1 MELTPHQREAVEHK
15 QGPLLIIAGA
25 GTGKTMVITQ
35 RIGHLI
41 ATKQARPEEILALTF
56 TEKAARE
63 MEERVDPL
71 VPYGYTD
78 VWISTFHAF
87 GDRVLHDHAILLGLS
102 PDFRVLTRPEQV
114 IFLRDHLFELPLDQL
129 RPLGNPT
136 KHLGALLTTISRAKD
151 EDTSPSDY
159 LLYAEKLLAEARIE
173 PDEPERAD
181 VARQQ
186 IEVARTYQKYQELL
200 AQSGFIDFGDQV
212 ALTLK
217 LFREHP
223 AVLAGYQQRFRY
235 ILVDEFQDTNY
246 AQYQLVKLLGHG
258 HRNITVVG
266 DDDQSIYRFRGAAM
280 SNILIF
286 GQDWRD
292 AEQVVLTENRRS
304 TQTILNCAYR
314 LIRHNDPERLEVKS
328 AINKRLTA
336 MRDVAEPISVQHLH
350 YDTFS
355 AEADGIARLIKER
368 RDKGIW
374 SYRDVAILT
383 RANDG
388 ADPFLRSLNLFGIPW
403 RFSGSRGLYS
413 LPEVRQLIAFLRV
426 LSDPHDSP
434 SLYSLASS
442 SLYLLPMSDL
452 IQCNRLCGRQHL
464 SLYTIFQKFQ
474 ATGSKSQIQNPPLQF
489 SDSHSQFS
497 TLHFQLST
505 EGQVTI
511 SRLLDDLSAYQEL
524 SRSHTVGVILYEF
537 FKRSGWL
544 HRLSES
550 NTPKADMELQNIAR
564 FFDTVRRFETLT
576 DHPTIPGFV
585 HYLDALIQAGDD
597 PPTAQADT
605 DADAVTVL
613 TIHRAKGL
621 EFPVV
626 FMIRLVEHKFPTRD
640 RHDAIE
646 LPEALIKDILPAGNF
661 HLQEERRLFYVGMTR
676 AMNELY
682 LTSARDYGSERERKV
697 SRFVVE
703 ALDLNPKNMA
713 TMISSP
719 LEVIKRHAP
728 VSLPIEIQAK
738 PLRSDDPLQ
747 LSYYKI
753 DDYLTCPLKY
763 KFTHILHMPIYQH
776 HSVIYGAALH
786 QAIAAYLRAR
796 VNHQPFTRTDLHRVF
811 EQEWRSEGF
820 ISREHEEQRFAMGK
834 TVLNQFY
841 EREEAR
847 GVLPTMVE
855 ESFKFV
861 VGPNIISGRW
871 DRIDERNGN
880 AFIIDYKSSHVSDQ
894 KKANRATRGS
904 LQLSIY
910 TLAYQART
918 GKLPAEVQLHYL
930 ESGLIGHAIPKEKD
944 TQKTREMIN
953 RAAAGIR
960 AQDFTAKPTFMACS
974 YCAYREICPYTS
986 FGKEQA

>member
-25 GTGKTMVITQ
+25 GTGKTMVITH

-63 MEERVDPL
+63 MEERVDQL
-71 VPYGYTD
+71 VPYGYAD

-102 PDFRVLTRPEQV
+102 PAFRVLTRPEQV
-114 IFLRDHLFELPLDQL
+114 IFLRDRLFELPLDRL

-136 KHLGALLTTISRAKD
+136 KHLGALLTTLSRAKD

-159 LLYAEKLLAEARIE
+159 LLYAETLLAEARAKT
-173 PDEPERAD
+173 DEPERAD
-181 VARQQ
+181 DGGQQ

-200 AQSGFIDFGDQV
+200 ARSGFIDFGDQV

-223 AVLAGYQQRFRY
+223 AVLSRYQRRFRY
-235 ILVDEFQDTNY
+235 ILVDEFQDTNF
-246 AQYQLVKLLGHG
+246 AQYQLVKLLGRE

-286 GQDWRD
+286 GQDWPE
-292 AEQVVLTENRRS
+292 AKQVVLTENRRS
-304 TQTILNCAYR
+304 TQAILNCAYR

-328 AINKRLTA
+328 AINKHLTA
-336 MRDVAEPISVQHLH
+336 MRDVTTPISVQHLH
-350 YDTFS
+350 YDTLS
-355 AEADGIARLIKER
+355 AEADGVARLIKER
-368 RDKGIW
+368 RDRKIW
-374 SYRDVAILT
+374 SYRDVAILV
-383 RANDG
+383 RANDD
-388 ADPFLRSLNLFGIPW
+388 ADPFLRSLNFYGVPW

-413 LPEVRQLIAFLRV
+413 LSEVRQLIAFLRV

-434 SLYSLASS
+434 SLYFLASCP
-442 SLYLLPMSDL
+442 LYQLPMADL
-452 IQCNRLCGRQHL
+452 IQCNRLCSRQHL
-464 SLYTIFQKFQ
+464 SLYSVFQKFL
-474 ATGSKSQIQNPPLQF
+474 APSSKSKIRNPQLQ
-489 SDSHSQFS
+489 SSNSHSQIS
-497 TLHFQLST
+497 TFNSQLST
-505 EGQVTI
+505 EGQATI

-524 SRSHTVGVILYEF
+524 SRNHTVGVVLYEF

-544 HRLSES
+544 HRLSEL

-564 FFDTVRRFETLT
+564 FFDAVRRFESFT
-576 DHPTIPGFV
+576 DHPTVPGFV
-585 HYLDALIQAGDD
+585 HHLDALIQAGDD
-597 PPTAQADT
+597 PPTAQADS

-626 FMIRLVEHKFPTRD
+626 FMVSLVEHKFPTRD

-703 ALDLNPKNMA
+703 ALDLNPKSMA
-713 TMISSP
+713 AMISSP
-719 LEVIKRHAP
+719 LEVIKRHESISTP
-728 VSLPIEIQAK
+728 VEIQVK
-738 PLRSDDPLQ
+738 PLRPDDPLQ
-747 LSYYKI
+747 LSYYKM

-763 KFTHILHMPIYQH
+763 KYTHILHMPIYQH
-776 HSVIYGAALH
+776 HAVIYGAALH

-796 VNHQPFTRTDLHRVF
+796 VNQQPFTRTDLHRVF

-820 ISREHEEQRFAMGK
+820 ISREHEEQRFAAGK
-834 TVLNQFY
+834 TVLDQFY
-841 EREEAR
+841 MREEAR
-847 GVLPTMVE
+847 EALPTTVE
-855 ESFKFV
+855 QPFKFA
-861 VGPNIISGRW
+861 VGPNIITGRW
-871 DRIDERNGN
+871 DRMDEHDGN
-880 AFIIDYKSSHVSDQ
+880 AVIIDYKSSHVTDQ
-894 KKANRATRGS
+894 KKANRATRES

-918 GKLPAEVQLHYL
+918 GKLPSEIQLHFL
-930 ESGLIGHAIPKEKD
+930 ESGLIGHANPTDED
-944 TQKTREMIN
+944 TQKTRETIQ
-953 RAAAGIR
+953 RAAEGIR
-960 AQDFTAKPTFMACS
+960 AQDFTAKPTYMACS
-974 YCAYREICPYTS
+974 YCAYREICPHTS
-986 FGKEQA
+986 FGKEEA